1 MSVTFPSRRVIQTK
15 GAMTL
20 SYFWNCQGVDMRK
33 PEKFHEDPK
42 VVRRVPKGVLE
53 LRELNNK

>member
-1 MSVTFPSRRVIQTK
+1 MSGTFPSPRVTQNK

-20 SYFWNCQGVDMRK
+20 RCFWNHQEVDMRK
-33 PEKFHEDPK
+33 PEKFSGDPK
-42 VVRRVPKGVLE
+42 VVRKAPKGVLE